1 MNTNQKTAVVTGS
14 GSGIGLAVA
23 EAFVRDGFNV
33 VLNGR
38 NKDKLDNAAAL
49 IGKPDQLSIITGD
62 ITNPEVAN
70 QIVNK
75 TVEHFGQ
82 IDTLVNNA
90 GTFSMKPFTEYT
102 IEELDVFL
110 GYLRGTFVL
119 TQSAVRQMQKKGNGG
134 SIINIG
140 TILATNGVHGLPSSA
155 PIASKGGVMALTK
168 NLSVELASDNIR
180 INAVA
185 PGVVPTSLWHI
196 GARFNLASANART
209 GRMKE
214 AQKHQA
220 IFTDLSGLSNR
231 AATEEQQIKSS
242 SLKAVQY
249 LLDRKYPEALAEYQA
264 LAAEHPD
271 YAPLH
276 NAVGIIQMRLGRG
289 NDAMEALQRAAT
301 LDPRLSEPHYL
312 LATLYREMGDEQAA
326 VRERQMFDTLESIPE
341 KPSY

>member
-185 PGVVPTSLWHI
+185 PGVVPTSLYGELSDEQLNALNDMQPLGRYGKAKDI
-196 GARFNLASANART
+196 ADAVLYLANATWMT
-209 GRMKE
+209 GV
-214 AQKHQA
+214 
-220 IFTDLSGLSNR
+220 ILPVDGG
-231 AATEEQQIKSS
+231 
-242 SLKAVQY
+242 V
-249 LLDRKYPEALAEYQA
+249 
-264 LAAEHPD
+264 
-271 YAPLH
+271 
-276 NAVGIIQMRLGRG
+276 
-289 NDAMEALQRAAT
+289 DAG
-301 LDPRLSEPHYL
+301 
-312 LATLYREMGDEQAA
+312 GDGAYHGA
-326 VRERQMFDTLESIPE
+326 KKESIDT
-341 KPSY
+341 K